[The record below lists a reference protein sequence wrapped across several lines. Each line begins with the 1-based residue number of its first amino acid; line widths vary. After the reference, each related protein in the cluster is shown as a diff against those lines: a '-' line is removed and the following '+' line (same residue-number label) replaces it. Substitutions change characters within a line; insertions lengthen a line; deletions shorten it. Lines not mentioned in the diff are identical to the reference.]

1 MEDDDVKTVG
11 GEITEG
17 TRVLPASHT
26 ASSAGP
32 AGRAPVARV
41 EAAGGRGRRGAVA
54 GLALPGD
61 EVEVVGRGRL
71 GHDLDLVIGVALDK
85 NSEVLSVGTEE
96 GGGVERSAVRVE
108 QANVVRLA
116 PHVDVGV
123 IT

>member
-1 MEDDDVKTVG
+1 MEDEDVQTVG

-17 TRVLPASHT
+17 TRVLPAS
-26 ASSAGP
+26 AAAANAASAGP

-41 EAAGGRGRRGAVA
+41 EAAGGRGRGGSVA

-85 NSEVLSVGTEE
+85 NSEVL
-96 GGGVERSAVRVE
+96 
-108 QANVVRLA
+108 L
-116 PHVDVGV
+116 VGV
-123 IT
+123 SNLLSTERASQILNHIINFAIG